1 MEVCNVF
8 LNNLNSFCKEFYTGM
23 CNITKK
29 LSVFVKILL
38 NVTHTKDW

>member
-8 LNNLNSFCKEFYTGM
+8 FNNLNSFCKEFYTCM

-29 LSVFVKILL
+29 LSFWDKTLY
-38 NVTHTKDW
+38 NVTHTKD